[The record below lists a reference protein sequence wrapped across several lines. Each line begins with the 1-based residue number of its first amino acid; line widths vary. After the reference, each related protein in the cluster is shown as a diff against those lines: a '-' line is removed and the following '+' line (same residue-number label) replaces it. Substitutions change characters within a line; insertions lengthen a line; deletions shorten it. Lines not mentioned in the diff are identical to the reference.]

1 MRTTE
6 EKVEQRCKVIKMEGD
21 SLTPISIFHRVKGRK
36 KCLLESSLKHLET
49 GRYSFIAFNPVREV
63 KAFGEQVK
71 LVDHLK
77 GTKLEKSGQALR
89 VLEEFLPSTDVSGE
103 YPFSAGAIGY
113 IGYDVIRQHEFIG
126 SEKANQLGMPDLHF
140 MVYQDVIVFDH
151 ISQEVH
157 IICTTLSRNR
167 TGEELEKDAI
177 EIKNMIETDLRPNE
191 PVGKAM
197 EFKKEISQAEFENM
211 VKEAKEYIKNGDVF
225 QVVLSQRL
233 QADFTGSPFD
243 LYRKLRKTNPSPY
256 MFYLDFDDY
265 VVIGSSP
272 ESFIKLNGR
281 ILTTNPI
288 AGTRRRGKTQEED
301 LFFEKELLNDEKEL
315 AEHKMLVDLGRN
327 DIGRVCEVG
336 SITIP
341 KFMAIERYK
350 YVMHIVSEATGI
362 LNDDLTGID
371 ALISCLPAGTVSG
384 APKIRA
390 MQIINELEKNKRG
403 VYSGAIGYINGNGNM
418 DFALAIRTMVIK
430 DHKAYVQAGAGVV
443 HDSIPK
449 LEYQETLNK
458 AKALLEVSK

>member
-6 EKVEQRCKVIKMEGD
+6 EKVEQSCKVIKMEGD
-21 SLTPISIFHRVKGRK
+21 SLTPISIFHRVKGKK

-49 GRYSFIAFNPVREV
+49 GRYSFIAFNPAREV
-63 KAFGEQVK
+63 KAFGEVVK
-71 LVDHLK
+71 MVNHRQ
-77 GTKLEKSGQALR
+77 GTELEKNGKALR
-89 VLEEFLPSTDVSGE
+89 ILEEFLPRFDVSE
-103 YPFSAGAIGY
+103 DYPFSSGAIGY
-113 IGYDVIRQHEFIG
+113 IGYDIIRQHEFIG
-126 SEKANQLGMPDLHF
+126 NEKENQLGMPDLHF
-140 MVYQDVIVFDH
+140 MLYQDVIIFDH
-151 ISQEVH
+151 ISQEVN
-157 IICTTLSRNR
+157 IICTSLTGDR
-167 TGEELEKDAI
+167 TGDELERKAI
-177 EIKNMIETDLRPNE
+177 EIKNMIEMESGTNE
-191 PVGKAM
+191 TADKAM
-197 EFKKEISQAEFENM
+197 EFKEEISQADFENM

-233 QADFTGSPFD
+233 KADFNGSPFE
-243 LYRKLRKTNPSPY
+243 LYRKLRKANPSPY

-265 VVIGSSP
+265 VVFGSSP

-281 ILTTNPI
+281 TLTTNPI

-336 SITIP
+336 SIAVP

-350 YVMHIVSEATGI
+350 YVMHIVSEATGV
-362 LNDDLTGID
+362 LKEGLTGID

-390 MQIINELEKNKRG
+390 MQIINELEINKRG
-403 VYSGAIGYINGNGNM
+403 VYSGAIGYIDGNGNM

-430 DHKAYVQAGAGVV
+430 DQKAYVQAGAGVV
-443 HDSIPK
+443 HDSIPE
-449 LEYQETLNK
+449 LEYKETMNK